1 MSVIAVSESLG
12 SLGIEIGREVA
23 ARLGYEFAE
32 RDIISK
38 AADRYGADL
47 SRLSHAAE
55 ERPTLLERFT
65 AEQHRFA
72 HYVDATVHEMAA
84 RDNFVIVGL
93 ASTLILA
100 NAPHTLRVRVTAS
113 EPARAG
119 RLSRQLSLPP
129 DLALRRVRESDRER
143 AGRVRFL
150 YHVHWEDPL
159 LYDFVMN
166 TEKMES
172 EEGARLLQQ
181 MLEHERFRSTE
192 ESRRTMKDRSLVA
205 QAYAVLMADPVTRER
220 RLTVTSEDAV
230 LSVGG
235 RVEEWSVR
243 RAVQQALSSITGVRE
258 IRFLTPAAIDGEGG
272 GDAGGDLYGA
282 SRRWG
287 GYGPSA

>member
-1 MSVIAVSESLG
+1 MSVIAISESLG

-72 HYVDATVHEMAA
+72 YYVDATVHEMAA

-100 NAPHTLRVRVTAS
+100 QAPHTLRVRVTAG
-113 EPARAG
+113 EKTRAG
-119 RLSRQLSLPP
+119 RLSRQLSLAP
-129 DLALRRVRESDRER
+129 DMALRRVRESDRER

-159 LYDFVMN
+159 QYDFIMN
-166 TEKMES
+166 TEKVEV
-172 EEGARLLQQ
+172 EEGSRLLQQ
-181 MLEHERFRSTE
+181 MLEPERFRSTE
-192 ESRRTMKDRSLVA
+192 VSRRAMLDLSLVA
-205 QAYAVLMADPVTRER
+205 QAYAVLLADPVTRER
-220 RLTVTSEDAV
+220 RIAVQSESAV
-230 LSVGG
+230 LSVSG

-243 RAVQQALSSITGVRE
+243 RAVQQALLSITGIRE

-272 GDAGGDLYGA
+272 GDSGQDLYGA

-287 GYGPSA
+287 GYGPGA

>member
-1 MSVIAVSESLG
+1 MSVVAISESLG
-12 SLGIEIGREVA
+12 SQGIEIGRTVA

-38 AADRYGADL
+38 AADRFGADV

-100 NAPHTLRVRVTAS
+100 SAPHTLRVRVTAG
-113 EPARAG
+113 EKARAD
-119 RLSRQLSLPP
+119 RLSRQLGLAPA
-129 DLALRRVRESDRER
+129 LALRRVRESDRER

-150 YHVHWEDPL
+150 YHVYWEDPL

-166 TEKMES
+166 TEQADT
-172 EEGARLLQQ
+172 EECARLLQQ
-181 MLEHERFRSTE
+181 MLEHERFHSTE
-192 ESRRTMKDRSLVA
+192 TSRRAMGDRSLVA
-205 QAYAVLMADPVTRER
+205 QAYAALLADPVTRER
-220 RLTVTSEDAV
+220 SLTVRSEDAV

-243 RAVQQALSSITGVRE
+243 RAVQQALSTIAGVRE
-258 IRFLTPAAIDGEGG
+258 IRFLAPAAIDGEGG
-272 GDAGGDLYGA
+272 GDAEHDLYGA

-287 GYGPSA
+287 GYGRGM